1 MTNDTNNTYCSSQWS
16 VLVLYIFLYVFIR
29 PRIYI
34 AIWHFGCFFFFL
46 QLPPVGR
53 LHFDES
59 DEDMDTDIA
68 DILTPSRTSDHR
80 QLLSL
85 MVDEDSGLGM
95 DTEDMD
101 YVKTYRCFF

>member
-1 MTNDTNNTYCSSQWS
+1 M
-16 VLVLYIFLYVFIR
+16 LL
-29 PRIYI
+29 
-34 AIWHFGCFFFFL
+34 FFL

-101 YVKTYRCFF
+101 YVKTYRCFFFNIRKF